1 MCKGIVGILC
11 GHDYKALSTKL
22 IKEQLIEKGTIETFI
37 YIIICPRCGKG
48 INIKVEK
55 GIMAVLGSGK

>member
-55 GIMAVLGSGK
+55 VD